1 MKCKEKIENNNYII
15 TSTSNII
22 HTLCIENL
30 VNENKDQSLDDL
42 LEKIANDFF
51 NEQLSEY
58 IMQNKEDDIAI
69 EDVEDTKED

>member
-1 MKCKEKIENNNYII
+1 MARPK
-15 TSTSNII
+15 
-22 HTLCIENL
+22 CIENL